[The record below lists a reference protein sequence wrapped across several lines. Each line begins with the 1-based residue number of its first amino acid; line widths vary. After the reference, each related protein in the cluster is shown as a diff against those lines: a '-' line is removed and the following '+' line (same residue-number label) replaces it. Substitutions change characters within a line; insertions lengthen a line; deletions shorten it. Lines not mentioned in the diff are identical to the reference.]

1 MAVMETLEIP
11 IEGMDCSDC
20 IVHVKNAIEHLKGVE
35 SAEVLLA
42 AQKAIVRLDV
52 TKVKLTDIRRAV
64 EKAGYKVPVME
75 GDTRRSA
82 TEFSRKAITTLAL
95 VTGFLLF
102 IIVLGEGFGLFQSIT
117 AKVPFV
123 VGLVIVLIGGLP
135 IFIDVV
141 RSALQKQITS
151 RTLMTLGVIAALA
164 VGQWTTAGIVVLM
177 MHIGNF
183 VESFTANRSRKAVKD
198 LTSLTPQKA
207 TVIKDGKEVIL
218 PIGEV
223 KPGYI
228 VLVRPG
234 EVIPVDGEIVEG
246 TATINQSSLT
256 GESVP
261 VDVNTGKS
269 VFAATWIVLG
279 SLRIRA
285 VHVGRDTTFGK
296 VVQLVEEAEAQKGKT
311 QQFADKFAT
320 YYLPVVAGI
329 AALTWIISR
338 NPLYATAVLVVACSC
353 AIALA
358 TPIAM
363 LASIGAAAKMGLLIR
378 GGKYLEALSKADVML
393 IDKTGTLTLG
403 KPQLTDIVSLNGV
416 KPNQILV
423 MAASAE
429 RYSEHPLARALFD
442 AMSTRKLSFM
452 EMSEF
457 EAKPGLGVQAKVSG
471 QKVKVGNLRLMKA
484 RSSGKEQ
491 INTLTRQGKTLLFL
505 EVDDEMVGILAT
517 SDTLRSE
524 VPISLRTLSAMGI
537 QKIELLTGDN
547 ESSAREITKDL
558 DIPFRANLLPQD
570 KIKIV
575 KEYQEQGHTVIMV
588 GDGIND
594 APALSQADIGIAMG
608 ARGTDIAKETANIV
622 LLRDDWKL
630 IPQILGIAQR
640 TMNVV
645 KMNLVFT
652 AVYNVV
658 GISLAAF
665 GILPPVL
672 AAALQSVPDLGLL
685 GNTSRLLKPKA
696 VKFVDK
702 APIKL

>member
-1 MAVMETLEIP
+1 
-11 IEGMDCSDC
+11 
-20 IVHVKNAIEHLKGVE
+20 
-35 SAEVLLA
+35 
-42 AQKAIVRLDV
+42 
-52 TKVKLTDIRRAV
+52 
-64 EKAGYKVPVME
+64 
-75 GDTRRSA
+75 
-82 TEFSRKAITTLAL
+82 
-95 VTGFLLF
+95 
-102 IIVLGEGFGLFQSIT
+102 
-117 AKVPFV
+117 
-123 VGLVIVLIGGLP
+123 
-135 IFIDVV
+135 
-141 RSALQKQITS
+141 
-151 RTLMTLGVIAALA
+151 
-164 VGQWTTAGIVVLM
+164 
-177 MHIGNF
+177 
-183 VESFTANRSRKAVKD
+183 
-198 LTSLTPQKA
+198 
-207 TVIKDGKEVIL
+207 
-218 PIGEV
+218 
-223 KPGYI
+223 
-228 VLVRPG
+228 
-234 EVIPVDGEIVEG
+234 
-246 TATINQSSLT
+246 
-256 GESVP
+256 
-261 VDVNTGKS
+261 
-269 VFAATWIVLG
+269 
-279 SLRIRA
+279 
-285 VHVGRDTTFGK
+285 
-296 VVQLVEEAEAQKGKT
+296 
-311 QQFADKFAT
+311 
-320 YYLPVVAGI
+320 
-329 AALTWIISR
+329 
-338 NPLYATAVLVVACSC
+338 
-353 AIALA
+353 
-358 TPIAM
+358 
-363 LASIGAAAKMGLLIR
+363 
-378 GGKYLEALSKADVML
+378 
-393 IDKTGTLTLG
+393 
-403 KPQLTDIVSLNGV
+403 
-416 KPNQILV
+416 
-423 MAASAE
+423 
-429 RYSEHPLARALFD
+429 
-442 AMSTRKLSFM
+442 
-452 EMSEF
+452 
-457 EAKPGLGVQAKVSG
+457 
-471 QKVKVGNLRLMKA
+471 MKA

-524 VPISLRTLSAMGI
+524 VPISLRTMSAMGI

>member
-35 SAEVLLA
+35 SVEVLLA
-42 AQKAIVRLDV
+42 AQKAIVRMDV
-52 TKVKLTDIRRAV
+52 TTVKLNDIRRAV
-64 EKAGYKVPVME
+64 EKAGYSVPVME
-75 GDTRRSA
+75 GDAKRTA
-82 TEFSRKAITTLAL
+82 TEFSRRTITLLAL
-95 VTGFLLF
+95 VTGLLLF
-102 IIVLGEGFGLFQSIT
+102 VIVLGEGFGLFQSIT

-123 VGLVIVLIGGLP
+123 IGLVIVLLGGLP

-141 RSALQKQITS
+141 RSSLQKQITS

-164 VGQWTTAGIVVLM
+164 VGQWTTAGIVVFM

-183 VESFTANRSRKAVKD
+183 VEGFTANRSRKAVKD
-198 LTSLTPQKA
+198 LTSLTPQMA
-207 TVIKDGKEVIL
+207 TVIKNGKEVIL

-223 KPGYI
+223 KLGDT

-234 EVIPVDGEIVEG
+234 EVIPVDGKISEG

-261 VDVNTGKS
+261 VDVNVGKS

-285 VHVGRDTTFGK
+285 IHVGRDTTFGK
-296 VVQLVEEAEAQKGKT
+296 VVQLVEEAEAQKGKI
-311 QQFADKFAT
+311 QQFADKFAG

-329 AALTWIISR
+329 ALLTLILSR
-338 NPLYATAVLVVACSC
+338 NPLAATAVLVVACSC
-353 AIALA
+353 SIALA

-363 LASIGAAAKMGLLIR
+363 LASIGAAAKNGLLIR
-378 GGKYLEALSKADVML
+378 GGKYLELLSRADVML

-416 KPNQILV
+416 KPNQILA

-429 RYSEHPLARALFD
+429 RYSEHPLAKALFD
-442 AMSTRKLSFM
+442 AMSTRQLSYLDM
-452 EMSEF
+452 TEF
-457 EAKPGLGVQAKVSG
+457 EAKPGLGVQARVAGK
-471 QKVKVGNLRLMKA
+471 KIKVGNLRLMKA
-484 RSSGKEQ
+484 
-491 INTLTRQGKTLLFL
+491 NTTAEKQAETLKRQGKTLLFL
-505 EVDDEMVGILAT
+505 QVDKEMVGILAT
-517 SDTLRSE
+517 SDTLREE
-524 VPISLRTLSAMGI
+524 VPVSLRTMSAMGI
-537 QKIELLTGDN
+537 KKIELLTGDN

-558 DIPFRANLLPQD
+558 DIPFRANLLPLD

-640 TMNVV
+640 TMSVV

-658 GISLAAF
+658 GISLAAL

-685 GNTSRLLKPKA
+685 GNSSRLLKPKPVKFTDKAA
-696 VKFVDK
+696 VK
-702 APIKL
+702 L

>member
-1 MAVMETLEIP
+1 MTVMETLEVP

-20 IVHVKNAIEHLKGVE
+20 IVHVKQAIERLKGVE

-42 AQKAIVRLDV
+42 AQKAVIRLDI

-64 EKAGYKVPVME
+64 EKAGYSVPVMA
-75 GDTRRSA
+75 GDARKSA
-82 TEFSRKAITTLAL
+82 TEFSRRAITVLAL
-95 VTGFLLF
+95 VTGLLLF
-102 IIVLGEGFGLFQSIT
+102 VIVLGEGFGLFQSIT

-123 VGLVIVLIGGLP
+123 VGLVIVLLGGLP

-151 RTLMTLGVIAALA
+151 RTLMTLGVVAALA
-164 VGQWTTAGIVVLM
+164 VGQWTTAGIVVFM

-198 LTSLTPQKA
+198 LTSLTPQMA
-207 TVIKDGKEVIL
+207 TVIKAGNEVVL

-223 KPGYI
+223 NPGDM
-228 VLVRPG
+228 VLVKPG
-234 EVIPVDGEIVEG
+234 EVIPVDGEIIDG

-261 VDVNTGKS
+261 VDVATGNS

-279 SLRIRA
+279 SLRIQA
-285 VHVGRDTTFGK
+285 VHIGRDTTFGK
-296 VVQLVEEAEAQKGKT
+296 VIQLVEEAETQKGKT
-311 QQFADKFAT
+311 QRFADKFAG

-329 AALTWIISR
+329 AALTLILSR
-338 NPLYATAVLVVACSC
+338 NPLAATAVLVVACSC
-353 AIALA
+353 SIALA

-363 LASIGAAAKMGLLIR
+363 LASIGAAAKNGLLIR
-378 GGKYLEALSKADVML
+378 GGKYLELLSRADVML

-403 KPQLTDIVSLNGV
+403 KPQLTDIISLNGI
-416 KPNQILV
+416 KPNQILA

-442 AMSTRKLSFM
+442 AMSIRKLAYM
-452 EMSEF
+452 EMSGF
-457 EAKPGLGVQAKVSG
+457 EAKPGLGVQAKVNG
-471 QKVKVGNLRLMKA
+471 KKIKVGNLRLMKA
-484 RSSGKEQ
+484 KSSSEEQ
-491 INTLTRQGKTLLFL
+491 IETLTRQGKSLLFL
-505 EVDDEMVGILAT
+505 EVNDELVGILAT
-517 SDTLRSE
+517 SDTLRAE
-524 VPISLRTLSAMGI
+524 VPISLRTMSKMGI

-558 DIPFRANLLPQD
+558 GIPYRANLLPQD

-575 KEYQEQGHTVIMV
+575 KEYQDKGHTVIMV

-608 ARGTDIAKETANIV
+608 ARGTDIAKETASIV
-622 LLRDDWKL
+622 LLRDDWRL

-645 KMNLVFT
+645 KMNLIFT

-685 GNTSRLLKPKA
+685 GNSSRLLKPKA
-696 VKFVDK
+696 IKFTEKVNDK
-702 APIKL
+702 L

>member
-1 MAVMETLEIP
+1 
-11 IEGMDCSDC
+11 
-20 IVHVKNAIEHLKGVE
+20 
-35 SAEVLLA
+35 
-42 AQKAIVRLDV
+42 
-52 TKVKLTDIRRAV
+52 
-64 EKAGYKVPVME
+64 
-75 GDTRRSA
+75 
-82 TEFSRKAITTLAL
+82 
-95 VTGFLLF
+95 
-102 IIVLGEGFGLFQSIT
+102 
-117 AKVPFV
+117 
-123 VGLVIVLIGGLP
+123 
-135 IFIDVV
+135 
-141 RSALQKQITS
+141 
-151 RTLMTLGVIAALA
+151 
-164 VGQWTTAGIVVLM
+164 
-177 MHIGNF
+177 
-183 VESFTANRSRKAVKD
+183 
-198 LTSLTPQKA
+198 
-207 TVIKDGKEVIL
+207 
-218 PIGEV
+218 
-223 KPGYI
+223 
-228 VLVRPG
+228 
-234 EVIPVDGEIVEG
+234 
-246 TATINQSSLT
+246 
-256 GESVP
+256 
-261 VDVNTGKS
+261 
-269 VFAATWIVLG
+269 
-279 SLRIRA
+279 
-285 VHVGRDTTFGK
+285 

-696 VKFVDK
+696 VKFADK
-702 APIKL
+702 APAKL